1 MRPSVYAGIFFIWV
15 AVTVLLWLGAQS
27 EPVPAPKPE
36 MPVCKIIIPHLYLQS
51 GWKYWDP
58 AEDGNIANLKRDGKA
73 VVNGDTGGFGKV
85 IAHAESDE
93 LLGVHLI
100 GAHVTELIA
109 EASGVATD

>member
-73 VVNGDTGGFGKV
+73 EITDLPGQVECTRYGVNETP
-85 IAHAESDE
+85 
-93 LLGVHLI
+93 
-100 GAHVTELIA
+100 VTTSSALA
-109 EASGVATD
+109 MWRKL